1 MKFGIM
7 FANTGP
13 YVRPEHA
20 TRLAQLAEEVG
31 FESLWTVEHVVL
43 PAEYESPYPYSRD
56 GKIPGGEDL
65 PIPDPL
71 IWLTYVA
78 AATTRIKLA
87 TGILILPQRNPVV
100 LAKETAT
107 LDVLSGG
114 RLMLGVGIGW
124 LREEFEALG
133 VPFEHRGPR
142 TDEYV
147 AALRELWIAAE
158 PTFQG
163 DFAQFHRAKSYPKP
177 EQAGGIPIV
186 IGGATEA
193 AARRAGRIG
202 DGFFPARGK
211 PEQLQ
216 RLFDMVRAAAR
227 EAGRDPASIELTASG
242 AFDVEAAKR
251 YADIGVD
258 RLLVPPL
265 GFDPESLERGLR
277 DFGEQVIAPMS

>member
-1 MKFGIM
+1 MKAGVNLINFGP
-7 FANTGP
+7 AAS
-13 YVRPEHA
+13 PEA
-20 TRLAQLAEEVG
+20 MLRWTRVAEALGYHLVMT
-31 FESLWTVEHVVL
+31 SDHVAVT
-43 PAEYESPYPYSRD
+43 
-56 GKIPGGEDL
+56 
-65 PIPDPL
+65 PD
-71 IWLTYVA
+71 VA
-78 AATTRIKLA
+78 ARYPAPFYEPFVTLGWLAAKARRLELGTT
-87 TGILILPQRNPVV
+87 VV
-100 LAKETAT
+100 IVPYRHPLEVARMTAQV
-107 LDVLSGG
+107 DRLSGG
-114 RLMLGVGIGW
+114 RFIFGVGVGW
-124 LREEFEALG
+124 ARQEFEALG

-216 RLFDMVRAAAR
+216 RLFDIVRAAAR

-242 AFDVEAAKR
+242 AFDVEAAKG